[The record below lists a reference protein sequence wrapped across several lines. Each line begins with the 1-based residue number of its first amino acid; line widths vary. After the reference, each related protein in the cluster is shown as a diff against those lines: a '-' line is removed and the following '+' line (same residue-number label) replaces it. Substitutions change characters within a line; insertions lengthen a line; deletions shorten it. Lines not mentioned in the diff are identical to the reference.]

1 MLYDRDIWQ
10 YKIKDGKVTLEYI
23 APTQEAIFTRED
35 LLVLLKYLDDD
46 EICTHENIEQCTAND
61 TCLQVVWVYSG
72 CLDCGHTERI
82 PIHKDLSVGDKEI
95 LSGEQI

>member
-35 LLVLLKYLDDD
+35 LIVLLKQMDDN
-46 EICTHENIEQCTAND
+46 EVCTHDNIDQYSIND
-61 TCLQVVWVYSG
+61 AGMQVVWVYTE
-72 CLDCGHTERI
+72 CLDCQHTERL
-82 PIHKDLSVGDKEI
+82 PVHKDLSVGDKEI
-95 LSGEQI
+95 LLGEQQ